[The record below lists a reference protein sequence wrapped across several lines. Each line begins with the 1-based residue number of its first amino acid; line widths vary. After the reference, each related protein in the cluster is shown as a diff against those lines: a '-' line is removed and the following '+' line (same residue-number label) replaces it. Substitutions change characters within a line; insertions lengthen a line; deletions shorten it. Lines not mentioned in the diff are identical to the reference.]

1 MRAFLRPGR
10 GDEAHLFGTLRRP
23 RRGWARGLWNFAIAY
38 MKNPLVAAYR
48 YTTNNW
54 SQILASRL
62 CGCCNC
68 VQTFA
73 PDEVVGWTGLDMH
86 NADDPKAVAHQTAM
100 CPRCGS
106 EAVLGD
112 KSRFPITVH
121 FLTQMN
127 EAWFQQ
133 TLIRPGKPKA

>member
-1 MRAFLRPGR
+1 MVCTSRIRAGQ
-10 GDEAHLFGTLRRP
+10 T
-23 RRGWARGLWNFAIAY
+23 

-54 SQILASRL
+54 SQLQDSKL

-68 VQTFA
+68 VQIFPA
-73 PDEVVGWTGLDMH
+73 DEVVGWTGLDMN
-86 NADDPKAVAHQTAM
+86 NADDPRAVEQQTAM

-112 KSRFPITVH
+112 KSGYPIH
-121 FLTQMN
+121 AQFLTQMN

-133 TLIRPGKPKA
+133 TLIRPTGPKAP